1 MDDLEKT
8 KAEEQ
13 ASETLASL
21 CCDLKNFLSV
31 VSGNAQLL
39 AELSHKELSEQAT
52 HRDQFI
58 SSSQDIREASE
69 QMTESLHRLVRLC
82 DALGKPCDS
91 VSDKASS

>member
-69 QMTESLHRLVRLC
+69 QMTESLHRLLHLC